1 MFKTGHDEFAK
12 FLPFNLSKQDLKVKY
27 RLLNVTFEGF
37 LMENVSSSLDKI
49 F

>member
-37 LMENVSSSLDKI
+37 LMLVVNLLDKI